1 VSTMARPLLRVGPV
15 RKRSFA
21 RVPEM
26 LFTFTCLLVVAGA
39 VLLAVFGPA
48 LAPRDPNA
56 TDIVNA
62 FVGPISGSPL
72 GLDSQGRDILSRVMA
87 GARPALTGPALVVVM
102 AMAAGSCLAIVAA
115 WFGGWV
121 DTLISTATD
130 IMLGFPAIVLGVL
143 AAAVFGPGLLG
154 PTLALGVAYTPY
166 VTRVLR
172 SVVLRERARDYIVV
186 SEVMGLSSFAVA
198 ARHLVPNVAPMV
210 LAQGTLLFGYAMVDF
225 AAISFLGLGVQPP
238 TADWGAMVAGG
249 QRGVLLGYPAE
260 SLAAGTCIVAV
271 VIAVNFLGERM
282 SERYGG

>member
-1 VSTMARPLLRVGPV
+1 MSTMSRPLPWVG
-15 RKRSFA
+15 RGTKRSFA
-21 RVPEM
+21 GVPGK
-26 LFTFTCLLVVAGA
+26 LFTATCLLVVLGAG
-39 VLLAVFGPA
+39 LLAVFGMT
-48 LAPRDPNA
+48 LAPRDPND

-72 GLDSQGRDILSRVMA
+72 GLDSQGRDILSRVIA
-87 GARPALTGPALVVVM
+87 GARPALTGPVLVVVM
-102 AMAAGSCLAIVAA
+102 AMSAGSSLAIVAA
-115 WFGGWV
+115 WFGGSV
-121 DTLISTATD
+121 DAVISTATD

-143 AAAVFGPGLLG
+143 AAAVFGPGILG

-198 ARHLVPNVAPMV
+198 TRHLVPNVAPMV